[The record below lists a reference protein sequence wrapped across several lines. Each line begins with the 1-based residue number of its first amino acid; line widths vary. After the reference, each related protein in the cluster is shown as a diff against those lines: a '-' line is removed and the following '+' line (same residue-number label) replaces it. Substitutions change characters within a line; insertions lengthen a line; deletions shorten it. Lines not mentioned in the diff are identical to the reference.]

1 MRVITNNKLI
11 KKNIKIGKITTF
23 SALGIL
29 LAGLVVTYI
38 RKDQLIWSLVALAIG
53 FIVSQI
59 GMYYGSRWGRSPRP
73 DEAFTTALKGLDDKY
88 TLYNYTSPVSHM
100 LAGPAGLIP
109 LIPLYSPGSIS
120 YNPEKQRYQQR
131 GGKFIRKISGM
142 DSLGKPDMDAL
153 SDVTAIK
160 KFLDNSIGK
169 DNYPEPTP
177 VIVFINPEV
186 SVDLADAPVPGTKVE
201 KLKDYIRKLSKSQP
215 APAEAIEKVTSL
227 LVSEDID

>member
-29 LAGLVVTYI
+29 LAGLVVTYV
-38 RKDQLIWSLVALAIG
+38 RKDQLIWSLAALAVG

-73 DEAFTTALKGLDDKY
+73 DEAIASALKGLDDKY
-88 TLYNYTSPVSHM
+88 TLYNYTSPVSHL

-109 LIPLYSPGSIS
+109 LIPLYSPGYIT
-120 YNPEKQRYQQR
+120 YNADKQRYQQK

-142 DSLGKPDMDAL
+142 DSLGKPDLDAQ
-153 SDVTAIK
+153 SDVQAVK
-160 KFLDNSIGK
+160 KFLDNNIGK
-169 DNYPEPTP
+169 DSYPEPAP
-177 VIVFINPEV
+177 VLVFINPEATV
-186 SVDLADAPVPGTKVE
+186 NLVDAPVPGIKTE

-215 APAEAIEKVTSL
+215 VPTESIEKITSL
-227 LVSEDID
+227 LVSKDID